1 MLSRLRL
8 RGPLVIG
15 LAAFVALLVVVGG
28 GAYAYFF
35 TGLRS
40 APAAFSLSPV
50 DSSASKAN
58 TSVDQ
63 VLGQWSVT
71 PGSQAGYRV
80 KEVLVGQATKH
91 EAVARTSAVTG
102 GLTVARASSGLQ
114 VNGLRFAVD
123 LSGLQS
129 VDTVA
134 GHNVTN
140 RDRNVSR
147 TLDVQTFPQA
157 LFEASTFMVPAG
169 IAQGQ
174 TITVN
179 VRGTF
184 TVHGVARPARAN
196 AAVRMTSDQVQA
208 AGSIDLDMT
217 QFGVTPPKIAFA
229 ESDPQVTVDFELFLS
244 RS

>member
-1 MLSRLRL
+1 M
-8 RGPLVIG
+8 G
-15 LAAFVALLVVVGG
+15 LAAFVALLVVAGG

-35 TGLRS
+35 SGLRS
-40 APAAFSLSPV
+40 APAPFSLSPL
-50 DSSASKAN
+50 DSSASKAD
-58 TSVDQ
+58 TSVDDL
-63 VLGQWSVT
+63 LGHWTVT
-71 PGSQAGYRV
+71 SGSQAGYRV
-80 KEVLVGQATKH
+80 QEVLVGQATKH
-91 EAVARTSAVTG
+91 EAVARTDAVTG
-102 GLTVARASSGLQ
+102 GLTVAKASSGLR
-114 VNGLRFAVD
+114 VNGLRFAVE

-147 TLDVQTFPQA
+147 TLDVQTFPEA
-157 LFEASTFMVPAG
+157 TFEASTIAVPAR

-174 TITVN
+174 TITVS
-179 VRGTF
+179 VPGTF
-184 TVHGVARPARAN
+184 AVHGVARPAKARAQ
-196 AAVRMTSDQVQA
+196 VRMTAGQVQA

-229 ESDPQVTVDFELFLS
+229 ESDPDVTVDFELFLS